1 MSPPDSRSLACGLL
15 SWAGMETHA
24 SLPAPPTTASALL
37 RARRFGPLFLTQLLG
52 AFNDNL
58 LKNALVAAIAFGTLG
73 GVSRSA
79 GQVSTLVNLSA
90 GIFILPFFL
99 FSALAGQLADR
110 FDKASLVR
118 TIKLVE
124 IGIMLLAALGFALH
138 SMTLL
143 FVVVFL
149 MGTHSAFFGPLKY
162 AILPQHLAEQELVT
176 GNGLVGAGT
185 FVAIVTGTLAGTL
198 LPASVVVVALV
209 AVALVGY
216 ASSRRIPEAA
226 STSPVAIRW
235 NPLRETVHTL
245 RLAATQRMV
254 FLAILAI
261 SWFWFYGALYLAQ
274 LPTLAVEVIGGGPH
288 AMAPLLVAFTVGV
301 GVGSLACGKLAHGR
315 VEPGWI
321 FLGCLGL
328 SVFGVDAYA
337 ATAAPHPITDA
348 SAGLLHD
355 PTRVRLLVD
364 LCLLGVCG
372 GLYVVPLYAFIQH
385 GSDSATRAR
394 TMAANNIANALFMV
408 GGAALALAFGAFGI
422 GARQLLLFAALANLA
437 VVVAIALVVRYGV
450 LRFFISAL
458 VHTFYRVAKK
468 DLHHIPQDAPAVLV
482 CNHPSL
488 MDAPLIAAVCD
499 RPVRFVMHHR
509 IHDAR
514 GWRWLFRAVGAIPI
528 ASRREDPVRMQAAF
542 DAIEHALR
550 QGEVVCIFPEGGL
563 TKDGEVSEFR
573 RGVEEILGRVPVPTV
588 PMALR
593 GMWGS
598 VYSRARGA
606 PLRGSPRGF
615 RSPVEVVC
623 GEALAASEVSAPTL
637 RARVAALRGH
647 AR

>member
-1 MSPPDSRSLACGLL
+1 MDTHPARS
-15 SWAGMETHA
+15 T
-24 SLPAPPTTASALL
+24 PPTTALGLL
-37 RARRFGPLFLTQLLG
+37 GACRFGPLFLTQLLG

-73 GVSRSA
+73 GVARSA
-79 GQVSTLVNLSA
+79 GEVSTLVNLSA

-110 FDKASLVR
+110 FEKAGLVR
-118 TIKLVE
+118 AIKLAE

-138 SMTLL
+138 STLLL

-162 AILPQHLAEQELVT
+162 AILPQHLDENELVT

-198 LPASVVVVALV
+198 LPTPVVVLAIV
-209 AVALVGY
+209 AVALLGY
-216 ASSRRIPEAA
+216 ASSQRIPEAVSA
-226 STSPVAIRW
+226 SRGVIRW
-235 NPLRETVHTL
+235 DPLRETWVTL
-245 RLAATQRMV
+245 RLASGQRMV

-274 LPTLAVEVIGGGPH
+274 LPSLAVEVIGGGPH

-301 GVGSLACGKLAHGR
+301 GIGSLACGKLSRGR

-321 FLGCLGL
+321 FLGCLGFTL
-328 SVFGVDAYA
+328 FGIDAYA
-337 ATAAPHPITDA
+337 ATATLQPLADA
-348 SAGLLHD
+348 SVDFLHD
-355 PTRVRLLVD
+355 PARTRLLAD
-364 LCLLGVCG
+364 LCLLGACG
-372 GLYVVPLYAFIQH
+372 GLYVVPLYAFVQH
-385 GSDSATRAR
+385 TSDPATRSR
-394 TMAANNIANALFMV
+394 TMAANNILNAMFMV
-408 GGAALALAFGAFGI
+408 GGAVLAIVLGAFGI
-422 GARQLLLFAALANLA
+422 GARQLLLVAALANLA

-450 LRFFISAL
+450 LRFFVSGL

-468 DLHHIPQDAPAVLV
+468 DLHHIPQDAPALLV

-488 MDAPLIAAVCD
+488 MDAPLIAAVCE

-528 ASRREDPVRMQAAF
+528 ASRRDDPARMQAAF
-542 DAIEHALR
+542 DAIECALR
-550 QGEVVCIFPEGGL
+550 EGEIVCIFPEGGL

-573 RGVEEILGRVPVPTV
+573 RGVEEILARVPVPAV

-606 PLRGSPRGF
+606 PLCGSPRGF

-623 GEALAASEVSAPTL
+623 GQALAASEANAPTL
-637 RARVAALRGH
+637 RARVAALRGR